1 MSAVVGLV
9 EDVERARS
17 ALLDLLTRIEPD
29 ELAVPIGEGR
39 WSPTQYVE
47 HLVRAEE
54 VTVWRMVKAVEDARR
69 RDEVLVSPTPRATIE
84 EIAERTWG
92 DRVEAPPL
100 AVPQLGE
107 PGSYWR
113 MRLERNAALVAEL
126 ADLVREGELDALAYP
141 HPISGPLTL
150 RQGFQFLRFHLDRH
164 RGHLEEAGLGR
175 ATGPGGPADSHGLV

>member
-107 PGSYWR
+107 PGSYWMAR
-113 MRLERNAALVAEL
+113 MRRNAS
-126 ADLVREGELDALAYP
+126 LVREFAELVREQELDSLAYP
-141 HPISGPLTL
+141 HPISGPFTM
-150 RQGFQFLRFHLDRH
+150 RQGLEFIRFHIDRH
-164 RGHLEEAGLGR
+164 RGQLEAAEPRSGGGR
-175 ATGPGGPADSHGLV
+175 S